1 MIELALSPEVEIE
14 LVDEDEEIETLQTYR
29 IDYETMTITN
39 EIIDGIEAIKQFIYM
54 TLRTSRYEHFIY
66 STDYGSEIEEL
77 LSNHEVTQEF
87 KKMELP
93 RLITEALIY
102 DERINDVT
110 DFVIEETDDSFHVSF
125 IVHSTEGIVEIE
137 EVLE

>member
-14 LVDEDEEIETLQTYR
+14 MVDEDEEIETLQTYR

>member
-14 LVDEDEEIETLQTYR
+14 MVDEDEEIETLQTYR

-54 TLRTSRYEHFIY
+54 ALRTSRYEHFIY